1 MGKLITS
8 QDVQDIYKISR
19 STVDR
24 WRKEGMPCS
33 KVGRGIRFDEDEVRK
48 WIEKNKQD

>member
-33 KVGRGIRFDEDEVRK
+33 KVGRSIRFDEDEVRK
-48 WIEKNKQD
+48 WIEKNKQG

>member
-33 KVGRGIRFDEDEVRK
+33 KVGRGIRFDEDAVRK
-48 WIEKNKQD
+48 WIEKNKQG